1 MSQPRKT
8 PYVSVNLTV
17 PARDAL
23 QRATFTLSAE
33 LGRRV
38 PLSTVFLAALTVAER
53 HPDEFRSLVADP
65 NGAEQ

>member
-17 PARDAL
+17 SARDAL

-38 PLSTVFLAALTVAER
+38 PLSIALLAALTVAER
-53 HPDEFRSLVADP
+53 HPEEFRALVVDP
-65 NGAEQ
+65 SGAEQ